1 MKHPLHQYQR
11 TILFAALT
19 SLSANSMA
27 QMVLEEVV
35 VTAFKRESNLMDT
48 AASLSSFD
56 EGTRNQLGID
66 TGADIARHTP
76 SLTIAPSRVSIRGV
90 GRSTVALGSDPG
102 VGIYVDG
109 VCIPPKPIFSAI
121 QIFWT

>member
-56 EGTRNQLGID
+56 ESTRNQLGID

-109 VCIPPKPIFSAI
+109 VYPWCEPNGYAALFYG
-121 QIFWT
+121 